1 MVREHY
7 ACGHV
12 VMELFLLNKQNGGK
26 KYPNRQRNCRARWEF
41 ASIFR
46 FLPYAW
52 RNLSANERSGR
63 RSGCGSGGKRGR
75 RGRGARNGGRFMLP
89 RLVSHTYI
97 VNLTLPSPLRLP
109 GEKLAKLDGKA
120 WKSWDVFAAFSGFYP
135 TIKPL
140 VREEDSK
147 YMYFA
152 SSKNTIETLASKLL
166 INGRNSSRGERT
178 SILVV

>member
-1 MVREHY
+1 MGIRLDISLPSLRVAKSFGEREKWKEKWMREW
-7 ACGHV
+7 GESV
-12 VMELFLLNKQNGGK
+12 EGG
-26 KYPNRQRNCRARWEF
+26 
-41 ASIFR
+41 
-46 FLPYAW
+46 
-52 RNLSANERSGR
+52 
-63 RSGCGSGGKRGR
+63 
-75 RGRGARNGGRFMLP
+75 GRGARNGGRFMLP

-97 VNLTLPSPLRLP
+97 VNLTLPSSLRLP

>member
-1 MVREHY
+1 MREWGK
-7 ACGHV
+7 AWK
-12 VMELFLLNKQNGGK
+12 EGGE
-26 KYPNRQRNCRARWEF
+26 AR
-41 ASIFR
+41 
-46 FLPYAW
+46 
-52 RNLSANERSGR
+52 
-63 RSGCGSGGKRGR
+63 
-75 RGRGARNGGRFMLP
+75 GRFMLP

-97 VNLTLPSPLRLP
+97 VNLSLPSPLRLP

-166 INGRNSSRGERT
+166 INGRNSSSRGERT
-178 SILVV
+178 SILVL

>member
-1 MVREHY
+1 MGIRLDISLPSLRVAKSFGEREKWKEKWMREWGK
-7 ACGHV
+7 AWK
-12 VMELFLLNKQNGGK
+12 EGGE
-26 KYPNRQRNCRARWEF
+26 AR
-41 ASIFR
+41 
-46 FLPYAW
+46 
-52 RNLSANERSGR
+52 
-63 RSGCGSGGKRGR
+63 
-75 RGRGARNGGRFMLP
+75 GRFMLP

-97 VNLTLPSPLRLP
+97 VNLTLPSSLRLP

-166 INGRNSSRGERT
+166 INGRNSSSRGERT

>member
-1 MVREHY
+1 MGIRLDISLPSLRVAESFGDVQRTREVEGEVD
-7 ACGHV
+7 AGV
-12 VMELFLLNKQNGGK
+12 GESVEGG
-26 KYPNRQRNCRARWEF
+26 
-41 ASIFR
+41 
-46 FLPYAW
+46 
-52 RNLSANERSGR
+52 
-63 RSGCGSGGKRGR
+63 
-75 RGRGARNGGRFMLP
+75 GRGARNGGRFMLP

-97 VNLTLPSPLRLP
+97 VNLTLPSSLRLP

-147 YMYFA
+147 YIYFA